1 MPFAYKLAYRLA
13 RLKHRTVAG
22 AAAAGAAAVLL
33 SCELP
38 VRVAEPN
45 ATVNQLII
53 TPHVVTLQLN
63 QDQDFEA
70 VGLSAAGDTSPSSV
84 SWDVTGGTFTDM
96 GASGGRHYGHYHG
109 GACGSF
115 KVAATSH
122 PDGKTDTANVTVAGC
137 TVPVASVT
145 VSPGAPTV
153 QVGQTT
159 QLTATPKDANGTPLT
174 GRVVTWSSDNTAV
187 AMVDGSGLVTAV
199 AAGSATI
206 TATSEGQSG
215 TASVT
220 VSTVPV
226 ASVTVSPS
234 PASVQQG
241 ATVQLTATPRDANGN
256 PLSGRVIS
264 WSSDNAAVATV
275 SGSGLVSG
283 VVVGSATIT
292 ATSEGQSGTSSITVT
307 PAPVASV
314 TVTPASG
321 SVAVGSTLQLTAT
334 PRDANG
340 NPLTGRVITWQ
351 ASNNAIA
358 SVNGSGLVS
367 GVAAG
372 GPITITATSEGHS
385 GTAAVTVTTSSG
397 AQFGHVF
404 VVTEENTDYV
414 DVTSSS
420 MPYLTGLAAQY
431 GLATQ
436 YYANTHPSIGNYFE
450 LATGQV
456 LTNDDGSSTIENV
469 PNIVRSLVAAGKTWK
484 SYAESIPNA
493 CYLGGDTGNYAR
505 KHNVFA
511 LLSDVANDPTG
522 QACNNV
528 PFTQFTTDLANG
540 TLPAF
545 SNIVPNLCNDAHDC
559 SLSTADSWLQT
570 HIAPL
575 IASPVFQQD
584 GLLIIVFDESG
595 GDNTLGGR

>member
-1 MPFAYKLAYRLA
+1 MALESRSRDLGHRRACAAADSLPPESTLLRANPPKGGDAESRGYRGRRPPCSPGRQRPTRVDAGGPVCVWISRRLAMPFAYKLAYRLA

-53 TPHVVTLQLN
+53 TPHVVALQLN

-70 VGLSAAGDTSPSSV
+70 VGLSAAGDTTPSAV

-96 GASGGRHYGHYHG
+96 GANGGRHYGHYHG

-241 ATVQLTATPRDANGN
+241 ATVQLTATPKDANGT
-256 PLSGRVIS
+256 PLTGRVVS
-264 WSSDNAAVATV
+264 WSSNNTAVATV
-275 SGSGLVSG
+275 NGGLVRG
-283 VVVGSATIT
+283 VVAGSATIT

-307 PAPVASV
+307 PVPVASV
-314 TVTPASG
+314 TVTPTSP
-321 SVAVGSTLQLTAT
+321 SVA
-334 PRDANG
+334 
-340 NPLTGRVITWQ
+340 TG
-351 ASNNAIA
+351 
-358 SVNGSGLVS
+358 
-367 GVAAG
+367 
-372 GPITITATSEGHS
+372 
-385 GTAAVTVTTSSG
+385 
-397 AQFGHVF
+397 
-404 VVTEENTDYV
+404 
-414 DVTSSS
+414 
-420 MPYLTGLAAQY
+420 
-431 GLATQ
+431 
-436 YYANTHPSIGNYFE
+436 
-450 LATGQV
+450 
-456 LTNDDGSSTIENV
+456 
-469 PNIVRSLVAAGKTWK
+469 
-484 SYAESIPNA
+484 
-493 CYLGGDTGNYAR
+493 
-505 KHNVFA
+505 
-511 LLSDVANDPTG
+511 
-522 QACNNV
+522 
-528 PFTQFTTDLANG
+528 
-540 TLPAF
+540 
-545 SNIVPNLCNDAHDC
+545 
-559 SLSTADSWLQT
+559 
-570 HIAPL
+570 
-575 IASPVFQQD
+575 
-584 GLLIIVFDESG
+584 
-595 GDNTLGGR
+595 

>member
-1 MPFAYKLAYRLA
+1 MALEARSRDLGHRRACAAADSLPPESTLLRANPPKGGDAESRGYRGRRPPRSPGRQRPTRVDVGGPVCVRIFWRGAMPFAFKLACRLA
-13 RLKHRTVAG
+13 RLKHHTVAG
-22 AAAAGAAAVLL
+22 AAAVGAAAVLL

-70 VGLSAAGDTSPSSV
+70 VGLSAAGDTTPSAV

-122 PDGKTDTANVTVAGC
+122 PDGKTDTATVSVAGC
-137 TVPVASVT
+137 TVSVASVT

-153 QVGQTT
+153 QVGQTV

-174 GRVVTWSSDNTAV
+174 GRVVTWSSDNTSA
-187 AMVDGSGLVTAV
+187 ATVDGSGLVTGV

-241 ATVQLTATPRDANGN
+241 ATVQLTATHKDANGN

-292 ATSEGQSGTSSITVT
+292 ATSEGQSGTASITVT
-307 PAPVASV
+307 PAPVAS
-314 TVTPASG
+314 
-321 SVAVGSTLQLTAT
+321 
-334 PRDANG
+334 
-340 NPLTGRVITWQ
+340 
-351 ASNNAIA
+351 
-358 SVNGSGLVS
+358 
-367 GVAAG
+367 
-372 GPITITATSEGHS
+372 
-385 GTAAVTVTTSSG
+385 
-397 AQFGHVF
+397 
-404 VVTEENTDYV
+404 
-414 DVTSSS
+414 
-420 MPYLTGLAAQY
+420 
-431 GLATQ
+431 
-436 YYANTHPSIGNYFE
+436 
-450 LATGQV
+450 
-456 LTNDDGSSTIENV
+456 
-469 PNIVRSLVAAGKTWK
+469 
-484 SYAESIPNA
+484 
-493 CYLGGDTGNYAR
+493 
-505 KHNVFA
+505 
-511 LLSDVANDPTG
+511 
-522 QACNNV
+522 
-528 PFTQFTTDLANG
+528 
-540 TLPAF
+540 
-545 SNIVPNLCNDAHDC
+545 
-559 SLSTADSWLQT
+559 
-570 HIAPL
+570 
-575 IASPVFQQD
+575 
-584 GLLIIVFDESG
+584 
-595 GDNTLGGR
+595 